1 MKKSFVSL
9 LFFFAIA
16 LSMPVRAAGIQP
28 NESVRFSDRLRSLQ
42 SKATQS
48 LKSATAIL
56 KQKSRCLIDYD
67 ACTARDKVALSTAFG
82 FMMGYGIQYKT
93 LIDKILEAGG
103 VTSDLVPTS
112 TSANVL
118 RNAFIS
124 TIAFGM
130 AEEVGL
136 TGPLFMRR
144 AAGLPGMISAKLAS
158 TVADDPKKVITDTQA
173 LYAGAGNLE
182 KFIFL
187 ILIATEAYTILKEAA
202 YAVRYEQ
209 KSPFI
214 AIARYLKMNAKC
226 IWNERH
232 CMPQKNAELRRL
244 GLYFWLGYLQGH
256 AAREIKKLFLQ
267 SWPLTG
273 PPGWG
278 PGRRLGRR

>member
-1 MKKSFVSL
+1 MKKPFVSL

-16 LSMPVRAAGIQP
+16 LSVPLHTADIQP
-28 NESVRFSDRLRSLQ
+28 SQSIRFSDRLRSLQ

-56 KQKSRCLIDYD
+56 KQKTHCLIDYD

-93 LIDKILEAGG
+93 LIDRILEAGG

-112 TSANVL
+112 ASANVL

-144 AAGLPGMISAKLAS
+144 AAGLPGILSAGLAS
-158 TVADDPKKVITDTQA
+158 TQDKSKWITNTQA
-173 LYAGAGNLE
+173 LYTGAGNLE
-182 KFIFL
+182 RFIFL
-187 ILIATEAYTILKEAA
+187 ILIATEAYAILKEAA
-202 YAVRYEQ
+202 YAVRYEK

-244 GLYFWLGYLQGH
+244 GLYFWIGYLQGH
-256 AAREIKKLFLQ
+256 AARELKKIFLQ

-278 PGRRLGRR
+278 RGHRLGRR